1 MCSQIEYGACALCV
15 LFSLSEFQDLKRS
28 WNGFGSAKPMPA
40 YLPLFSWE
48 SLNEFKSKT
57 HPFSAT
63 IIIISK
69 MKYTLEK
76 TTL

>member
-1 MCSQIEYGACALCV
+1 MALAM
-15 LFSLSEFQDLKRS
+15 
-28 WNGFGSAKPMPA
+28 AKPIPA
-40 YLPLFSWE
+40 YLSLFSSE

-69 MKYTLEK
+69 MKCALGNNTL
-76 TTL
+76 